1 MGLQS
6 FIQTNISLREEAR
19 KLEVEKY
26 GKDTCP
32 ACKRNRKEW
41 IRTLPFNTLE
51 CLCGRKFHG
60 E

>member
-6 FIQTNISLREEAR
+6 FIKANIEITEEIR
-19 KLEVEKY
+19 KSELKKL

-32 ACKRNRKEW
+32 SCKRNRKEW

-51 CLCGRKFHG
+51 CVCGHKFHG

>member
-6 FIQTNISLREEAR
+6 FIRLNVKLREEIR
-19 KLEVEKY
+19 KEEEKKF

-32 ACKRNRKEW
+32 NCKRNRKEW
-41 IRTLPFNTLE
+41 IRTIPFNTLE
-51 CLCGRKFHG
+51 CLCGRKFYG